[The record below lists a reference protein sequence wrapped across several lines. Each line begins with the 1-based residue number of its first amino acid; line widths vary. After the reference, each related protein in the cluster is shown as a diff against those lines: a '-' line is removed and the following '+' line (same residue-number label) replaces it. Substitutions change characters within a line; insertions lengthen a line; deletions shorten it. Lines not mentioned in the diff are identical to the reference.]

1 VLTQDANLREDD
13 KWMFVKYDIKG
24 RPVYNG
30 WYVNSG
36 SRATVQGLLDALNYD
51 TTDKWY
57 EEEAVNAT
65 YHGYTNQSFPTTNT
79 TLLSVNYYDDYDFDH
94 NGSPDYTYDN
104 THFTGQAASASTRT
118 RGLPTGSKRRIVNST
133 GVTSDWLIGV
143 TFYDEY
149 DRPIQSQSNNQ
160 LYLAGIDKQ
169 TTIYDFVKPLK
180 SKSTHHS
187 SASVV
192 LSIEDRMEY
201 DHMGRVTKLYRK
213 IGSNTEQTIAQYT
226 YNELG
231 QLLNKK
237 LHDTG
242 SGWLQQVDYTY
253 TIRGWLNKIN
263 DPSSIGNDY
272 FAMEMLYNESL
283 GALSQSPKHNGNIT
297 AIKWKEGFGND
308 VEEATKAFAYSY
320 YKNDQLQKASY
331 GEGASFALNANAYN
345 EEGLTYDANGNIST
359 LQRKGKSETGTVTT
373 IDNLSYTYA
382 SNSLN
387 RLAQVEDASSN
398 DQGFNNG
405 ATSSTEF
412 EYDNSGNVKKD
423 LNKGIDSI
431 AYNELNKVKAVY
443 FTGGKNLKYTYDAT
457 GVKLA
462 MDVYDNT
469 TLIKSTKYVGGFVY
483 ENDTLRYFASP
494 EGRVVVN
501 DGNYEYQYALSDHQ
515 GNTRTVFTSKEETM
529 EFMATFET
537 TGSGLREDTDLY
549 ENVDSNNE
557 VSFPSANHTS
567 GGSKV
572 YKMNQTTPSGPG
584 IMLRVYPGDTVEP
597 SVYAY
602 HENSSGYGTS
612 STSLAAMVTAVAGAF
627 GGANGG
633 GGESQAIYDTFNDA
647 LGVLGLGGNQGDD
660 VPAAYL
666 NYIFF
671 DESNGFDTLYQHDD
685 YGWKPVQS
693 SAYFNKTLVQ
703 FDSVI
708 TIDKPGYIYVYLSY
722 ENESD
727 NWVYFDDLKVTYT
740 KSQVVQSNNY
750 YAFGL
755 QTKDSWT
762 RMDTNP
768 NQYLFNTGSELNE
781 ATSNY
786 EMMYRNYDPAIGRM
800 SGVDPM
806 VSSFAS
812 LTPYNYS
819 FNDPVYWN
827 DPSGAVP
834 EKVTENGGNYED
846 CSCGGNNDMYG
857 NGGFTGVGT
866 YYFGG
871 LMFVVDWGNGT
882 TTVDAGMDSGITPVT
897 YFSNDMAI
905 VTDSRI
911 VYEDLFSSL
920 ETWNEGAGSVWRSN
934 RGSSSH
940 YRALGNEV
948 TQAVHG
954 VGQAFAANP
963 FGGAFLGLV
972 TAGPMIG
979 MGGFI
984 GKAALSSR
992 IISAGVDL
1000 ATQLTI
1006 NSISAGNLSTGFSRV
1021 NWTSVAMSGANP
1033 SANLTNILR
1042 NSALSSAFEL
1052 RVSDSR
1058 NILNGGKSLGD
1069 VAISVGISG
1078 ASYGLMKGLG
1088 SVGNYGVGYSRS
1100 AESSLSSNGFAYTS
1114 SAMNSVT
1121 YIWLGS
1127 KVLSVSGGYASFGS
1141 TLSGSLTGN

>member
-1 VLTQDANLREDD
+1 MLHAYAHSRASVRN
-13 KWMFVKYDIKG
+13 
-24 RPVYNG
+24 NG
-30 WYVNSG
+30 WYLNSS
-36 SRATVQGLLDALNYD
+36 SRATVQGLLDALDYD
-51 TTDKWY
+51 ATDKWY
-57 EEEAVNAT
+57 EERAANPS
-65 YHGYTNQSFPTTNT
+65 YQGYTNQSFPTANT
-79 TLLSVNYYDDYDFDH
+79 TLLSVNYYDDYDFDQ
-94 NGSPDYTYDN
+94 NGPSDYAYDN
-104 THFTGQAASASTRT
+104 AHFAGQEASASTRT
-118 RGLPTGSKRRIVNST
+118 RGLPTGSKRRILNSA
-133 GVTSDWLIGV
+133 GVTNDWLIGV

-187 SASVV
+187 SASVA
-192 LSIEDRMEY
+192 LSIEDRMDY

-213 IGSNTEQTIAQYT
+213 IGSNPEQTIAQYT

-283 GALSQSPKHNGNIT
+283 GALSQAPKHNGNIT

-549 ENVDSNNE
+549 ENVDGNNE

-602 HENSSGYGTS
+602 HENSSGYGTY

-660 VPAAYL
+660 TPAAYL

-685 YGWKPVQS
+685 YGWKSVPS

-703 FDSVI
+703 FNSAI
-708 TIDKPGYIYVYLSY
+708 TIEKPGYIYVYLSY
-722 ENESD
+722 ENESN

-740 KSQVVQSNNY
+740 KSQVVQTNNY

-762 RMDTNP
+762 RIDTKP
-768 NQYLFNTGSELNE
+768 NQYLYNSGSELNKV
-781 ATSNY
+781 TGNY
-786 EMMYRNYDPAIGRM
+786 EMFFRGYDPAIGRM
-800 SGVDPM
+800 SGVDIM
-806 VSSFAS
+806 AS
-812 LTPYNYS
+812 KY
-819 FNDPVYWN
+819 
-827 DPSGAVP
+827 
-834 EKVTENGGNYED
+834 
-846 CSCGGNNDMYG
+846 
-857 NGGFTGVGT
+857 
-866 YYFGG
+866 
-871 LMFVVDWGNGT
+871 
-882 TTVDAGMDSGITPVT
+882 
-897 YFSNDMAI
+897 
-905 VTDSRI
+905 
-911 VYEDLFSSL
+911 
-920 ETWNEGAGSVWRSN
+920 
-934 RGSSSH
+934 
-940 YRALGNEV
+940 
-948 TQAVHG
+948 
-954 VGQAFAANP
+954 
-963 FGGAFLGLV
+963 
-972 TAGPMIG
+972 
-979 MGGFI
+979 
-984 GKAALSSR
+984 
-992 IISAGVDL
+992 
-1000 ATQLTI
+1000 
-1006 NSISAGNLSTGFSRV
+1006 
-1021 NWTSVAMSGANP
+1021 
-1033 SANLTNILR
+1033 
-1042 NSALSSAFEL
+1042 
-1052 RVSDSR
+1052 
-1058 NILNGGKSLGD
+1058 
-1069 VAISVGISG
+1069 
-1078 ASYGLMKGLG
+1078 ASY
-1088 SVGNYGVGYSRS
+1088 
-1100 AESSLSSNGFAYTS
+1100 
-1114 SAMNSVT
+1114 
-1121 YIWLGS
+1121 
-1127 KVLSVSGGYASFGS
+1127 
-1141 TLSGSLTGN
+1141 